1 MFSHAL
7 SDVIWLDI
15 IWALGPVAPIIMS
28 AQILSDHFMS
38 AQKVVIQKNVMI
50 LKKAFEDDADETSNQ
65 FDFKQ

>member
-28 AQILSDHFMS
+28 AL
-38 AQKVVIQKNVMI
+38 